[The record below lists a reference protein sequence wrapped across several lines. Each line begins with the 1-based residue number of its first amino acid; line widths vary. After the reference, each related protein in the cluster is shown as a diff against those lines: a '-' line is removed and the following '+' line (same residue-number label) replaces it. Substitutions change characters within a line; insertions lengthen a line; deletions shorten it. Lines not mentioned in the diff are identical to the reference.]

1 MAAAGEYPIGISFE
15 YRAAK
20 LKTDGAPIDIVFP
33 AEGIGW
39 DMEATGIVKGTDA
52 LDAAKTLAD
61 WAASEKANA
70 MYAKY
75 YGVVA
80 IPGIAQPIPNY
91 PENPEGIMIDND
103 FAWAAG
109 NREAI
114 LAEWTKRY
122 DSKSEPKS

>member
-1 MAAAGEYPIGISFE
+1 MAGAGEYPIGISFE

-20 LKTDGAPIDIVFP
+20 MKTEGAPLEVVFP
-33 AEGIGW
+33 SEGVGW
-39 DMEATGIVKGTDA
+39 DMEATAIVKGTDA
-52 LDAAKTLAD
+52 PDAARKLAD
-61 WAASEKANA
+61 WAATETANA

-80 IPGIAQPIPNY
+80 IDGIAKPIPNY
-91 PENPEGIMIDND
+91 PPEPLKIMIDND
-103 FAWAAG
+103 FKWAAM

-114 LAEWTKRY
+114 LAEWTARY